1 MTLLFQE
8 GRGLVEFSKI
18 PGLTTSLECPLSFSD
33 PTHSL
38 SRPLIPST
46 IVHVHSVF
54 LVWSKNTSYS
64 FSSIE

>member
-1 MTLLFQE
+1 
-8 GRGLVEFSKI
+8 
-18 PGLTTSLECPLSFSD
+18 LSFSD